1 MAIKIASQKYIQA
14 KGRRKS
20 SVARIRIFKGEGEM
34 TVNDLKL
41 ESYFSDVFAA
51 AQRVRT
57 VLKKANLDNKVNLSF
72 KVKGGG
78 KNSQL
83 GAIIHS
89 LARALLL
96 RDEKL
101 RKSLRDEGYLTR
113 DPRMKERKKYG
124 LKRAR
129 RAPQWQKR

>member
-1 MAIKIASQKYIQA
+1 MATKNIKKYIQA

-20 SVARIRIFKGEGEM
+20 AVARIRIFSGEGEM
-34 TVNDLKL
+34 TVNDLELKT
-41 ESYFSDVFAA
+41 YFSDVFAA
-51 AQRVRT
+51 APKIRT
-57 VLKKANLDNKVNLSF
+57 LLKKANLEGKVNLSF
-72 KVKGGG
+72 RVKGGG

-83 GAIIHS
+83 GAVIHS

-96 RDEKL
+96 KDEGL